1 MRKAYIVAAKRS
13 AIGTFLGSLT
23 DVDLATVGAT
33 VLKETIKQ
41 ANIDPANLD
50 EVIIGNVIAAGLG
63 QNIARHVAFDAG
75 IPVEVCAQ
83 SIKPLWK
90 LHFVFK
96 LTLVIYMLLV
106 VLNL

>member
-13 AIGTFLGSLT
+13 AIGTFMGSLT
-23 DVDLATVGAT
+23 DVDVADMGAT

-63 QNIARHVAFDAG
+63 QNDTILKSR
-75 IPVEVCAQ
+75 Q
-83 SIKPLWK
+83 YK
-90 LHFVFK
+90 
-96 LTLVIYMLLV
+96 
-106 VLNL
+106 

>member
-41 ANIDPANLD
+41 RAPKDAIIDISRDDVTVNGLVENVKYVRDKYNIQSD
-50 EVIIGNVIAAGLG
+50 
-63 QNIARHVAFDAG
+63 G
-75 IPVEVCAQ
+75 ICDR
-83 SIKPLWK
+83 
-90 LHFVFK
+90 
-96 LTLVIYMLLV
+96 Y
-106 VLNL
+106 

>member
-75 IPVEVCAQ
+75 IPVEVC
-83 SIKPLWK
+83 
-90 LHFVFK
+90 
-96 LTLVIYMLLV
+96 TIYQYVMGFRFESRYGSYTSYSS
-106 VLNL
+106 